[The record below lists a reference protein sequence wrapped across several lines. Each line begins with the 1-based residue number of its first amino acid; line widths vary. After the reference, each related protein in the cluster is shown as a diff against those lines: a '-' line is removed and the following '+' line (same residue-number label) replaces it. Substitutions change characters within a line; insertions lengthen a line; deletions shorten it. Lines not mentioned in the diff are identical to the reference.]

1 MIWIFCLLL
10 ALVFSLVNIIFLKKS
25 RTAGN
30 VIEIILLYLF
40 VFQIG
45 LMSFIAFIAHVF
57 RDPEIAALV
66 GWQPGSPFQ
75 YEVGMMNLGL
85 AVLGFLYIW
94 FRKEFWLATAI
105 IAAVTMAGCGVG
117 HVREIIVNNN
127 WAPGNAGLGI
137 WLQTVLVP
145 ITLLVLV
152 YFYRRS
158 VLKTF

>member
-1 MIWIFCLLL
+1 
-10 ALVFSLVNIIFLKKS
+10 
-25 RTAGN
+25 
-30 VIEIILLYLF
+30 
-40 VFQIG
+40 
-45 LMSFIAFIAHVF
+45 
-57 RDPEIAALV
+57 
-66 GWQPGSPFQ
+66 
-75 YEVGMMNLGL
+75 MNLGL
-85 AVLGFLYIW
+85 AVLGFLCIW

-158 VLKTF
+158 VLKTL

>member
-10 ALVFSLVNIIFLKKS
+10 ALVFSLVNIIFLKKP

-57 RDPEIAALV
+57 RGPEIAALV

-85 AVLGFLYIW
+85 AVLGFLCIW

-127 WAPGNAGLGI
+127 WAPGNAAWESGSRRY
-137 WLQTVLVP
+137 WC
-145 ITLLVLV
+145 LLPSWCWSI
-152 YFYRRS
+152 FTAAQS
-158 VLKTF
+158 

>member
-10 ALVFSLVNIIFLKKS
+10 ALVFSLVNIIFLKKP

-57 RDPEIAALV
+57 RGPEIAALV
-66 GWQPGSPFQ
+66 GWQPGNPFQ

-85 AVLGFLYIW
+85 AVLGFLCIW

-158 VLKTF
+158 VLKTL